1 MLLSRRAPMEACLA
15 RSGFPQCRM
24 TDFRLWEMENEYTE
38 FAVGSAL
45 LAGHATYGVVAALVC
60 VAVL

>member
-1 MLLSRRAPMEACLA
+1 MEACLA
-15 RSGFPQCRM
+15 RSGFPQRRM